1 MGVRADMASTIRDD
15 AEAPTPGGAHPVSYM
30 RSCECLIP
38 IYRDAEMLAVV
49 AAQAG
54 ELHETRIVTPGEGR
68 QKRKYPSFPKLSI
81 RDVVQTPSLLH
92 WAVAEGCVV
101 VNAEAIRC
109 ASEGGYVET
118 LEWIASLCHLPM
130 RSFVKRKSASIYQN
144 PLEIFKW
151 LWSEPSTDSRE
162 LEELTRVERSAMKMT
177 IGELKRYCYEKT
189 LGTGGRK
196 MELKLRVLRYVK
208 SMRSFHYDVLGF

>member
-1 MGVRADMASTIRDD
+1 
-15 AEAPTPGGAHPVSYM
+15 
-30 RSCECLIP
+30 
-38 IYRDAEMLAVV
+38 
-49 AAQAG
+49 
-54 ELHETRIVTPGEGR
+54 
-68 QKRKYPSFPKLSI
+68 
-81 RDVVQTPSLLH
+81 
-92 WAVAEGCVV
+92 
-101 VNAEAIRC
+101 
-109 ASEGGYVET
+109 
-118 LEWIASLCHLPM
+118 LCHLPM

-162 LEELTRVERSAMKMT
+162 LEALTRVERSAMKMT

-208 SMRSFHYDVLGF
+208 SMISFHYDVLGF